1 MLLSSGRRRYQ
12 PESERDSIHNF
23 YEHLVIDQALRSNE
37 RANRDADFLADI
49 ACVALN
55 HLPPRYVRHDVD
67 MSFFLSPME
76 MDEMTDKVVRAV
88 NQAVSYVENREMT
101 TKANNDQKA
110 S

>member
-12 PESERDSIHNF
+12 PESEQDSIHNY

-37 RANRDADFLADI
+37 RAARDSDFLADI

-76 MDEMTDKVVRAV
+76 MDEMTDKVVKAV
-88 NQAVSYVENREMT
+88 NDAVRYVENRET
-101 TKANNDQKA
+101 LPKASEEQKA